1 MPVRTAIAMIVALG
15 ALLAL
20 PGAASARSCPAYR
33 VHLIQNDVLVGAQQV
48 NGVRCVTVRKA
59 IRRAAERWAGIPMS
73 RFEPERLRTGRVVL
87 VCATTT
93 DAQRAWV
100 TRSVC
105 RRGPLR
111 VTFTAAAVVAGANG

>member
-1 MPVRTAIAMIVALG
+1 MPVRTTIALVVALG

-20 PGAASARSCPAYR
+20 PGVASARSCPAYR

-48 NGVRCVTVRKA
+48 SGMRCKTVRTA

-87 VCATTT
+87 ICATTT
-93 DAQRAWV
+93 DPGRAWV
-100 TRSVC
+100 TRSTC

-111 VTFTAAAVVAGANG
+111 VSFTAAAVVAGASG